1 MPSSALRGRALARR
15 LRELAERWLDEMER
29 EPAREP
35 HDLAWVLEMLKQA
48 KLEERRRRP
57 RRPLAAR
64 ARAAAERLLDVME
77 SDPDSDPYDLAWV
90 LEMLRAARAED
101 ATARA
106 DPPGRRFV
114 VPSVPP
120 DVLAREAAVAAEQ
133 RRQKRL
139 RMAQSGPRRPPQ
151 ARVASALN
159 AGERLMG
166 EHANAPL
173 EIR

>member
-1 MPSSALRGRALARR
+1 VALVRRLYEGTALTYLKIAAETRVAAASVCRWAQAGGWQRPASAPKATSIAANGVPSSALRGRALARR
-15 LRELAERWLDEMER
+15 LREVAERWLDEMER
-29 EPAREP
+29 EPAGEP
-35 HDLAWVLEMLKQA
+35 H
-48 KLEERRRRP
+48 
-57 RRPLAAR
+57 
-64 ARAAAERLLDVME
+64 
-77 SDPDSDPYDLAWV
+77 DLAWV

-139 RMAQSGPRRPPQ
+139 RMAQSGPRRPRKP
-151 ARVASALN
+151 
-159 AGERLMG
+159 
-166 EHANAPL
+166 APH
-173 EIR
+173 RRWTKG